1 MITDYKDK
9 LQKQLTDSMVK
20 ERNQINLHLRDI
32 QLKRSDVAEIK
43 LGVEEVEIE
52 LKHIKENE

>member
-20 ERNQINLHLRDI
+20 QRNMLNTHV
-32 QLKRSDVAEIK
+32 KEIK
-43 LGVEEVEIE
+43 
-52 LKHIKENE
+52 